1 MEPRLRF
8 NPWQCSQFQ
17 YVFLEMLVI
26 LAKAEAESPLRR
38 NSATASAMLRAGPR
52 ASRFKVVSWF
62 PIVWDIP
69 AVPPAP
75 FQARSHGR

>member
-1 MEPRLRF
+1 
-8 NPWQCSQFQ
+8 
-17 YVFLEMLVI
+17 
-26 LAKAEAESPLRR
+26 
-38 NSATASAMLRAGPR
+38 MLRAGPR